1 MHSDSLEIQS
11 GLLVFIYF
19 IFSYLY
25 YYKVDA
31 HIKNGQL
38 KKKKNLKKIR
48 SAFEQVIP
56 LSQKLWLFKVHV
68 LNIVIS
74 GTHQPQPPTVHTF
87 C

>member
-19 IFSYLY
+19 YFIFSHLY

-38 KKKKNLKKIR
+38 KKI
-48 SAFEQVIP
+48 
-56 LSQKLWLFKVHV
+56 
-68 LNIVIS
+68 
-74 GTHQPQPPTVHTF
+74 
-87 C
+87 

>member
-19 IFSYLY
+19 ILSHLY

-38 KKKKNLKKIR
+38 KKI
-48 SAFEQVIP
+48 
-56 LSQKLWLFKVHV
+56 
-68 LNIVIS
+68 
-74 GTHQPQPPTVHTF
+74 
-87 C
+87 

>member
-19 IFSYLY
+19 IFSHLY

-38 KKKKNLKKIR
+38 KKNLKKKLG
-48 SAFEQVIP
+48 QH
-56 LSQKLWLFKVHV
+56 LSK
-68 LNIVIS
+68 
-74 GTHQPQPPTVHTF
+74 
-87 C
+87 

>member
-31 HIKNGQL
+31 HIKNGQF
-38 KKKKNLKKIR
+38 KNLKK
-48 SAFEQVIP
+48 
-56 LSQKLWLFKVHV
+56 K
-68 LNIVIS
+68 N
-74 GTHQPQPPTVHTF
+74 
-87 C
+87 